1 MQVGPA
7 APLTASTERPRMAG
21 REAVAT
27 TAGLMLGEWSLT
39 RAAWTDRHR
48 HEEVNHVLEGELLV
62 TCDGATVVL
71 PAGASVVVPAG
82 SLARY
87 EAPVYARMLFVYG
100 PSADGHATADWRYDE
115 LP

>member
-7 APLTASTERPRMAG
+7 TPLVSSTERPGMAG
-21 REAVAT
+21 REAMVT
-27 TAGLMLGEWSLT
+27 TGGLMVGEWSLT

-48 HEEVNHVLEGELLV
+48 HEEISHVLEGELHV
-62 TCDGATVVL
+62 TCDGEKVVL
-71 PAGASVVVPAG
+71 PVGASVVVPAG

-87 EAPVYARMLFVYG
+87 EAPGFARMLFVYG
-100 PSADGHATADWRYDE
+100 PSVDGHATADWRYDD